1 MEKKV
6 QAKTKGFL
14 QSLTAPAVMCFCM
27 VLTWAISA
35 HAGTGGTEFTD
46 IYDTLTGWSS
56 GALGKTIAA
65 GAFLVGI
72 AMGVVKQSIIAV
84 VTGISTA
91 LAVNYTPTI
100 IDAVVTSLI

>member
-1 MEKKV
+1 MEKNV
-6 QAKTKGFL
+6 QIKTKGFL
-14 QSLTAPAVMCFCM
+14 QSLTAPAVMFFCM
-27 VLTWAISA
+27 VLVWAISA

-46 IYDTLTGWSS
+46 IYDTLTGWST

-72 AMGVVKQSIIAV
+72 AMGVVKQSVISV